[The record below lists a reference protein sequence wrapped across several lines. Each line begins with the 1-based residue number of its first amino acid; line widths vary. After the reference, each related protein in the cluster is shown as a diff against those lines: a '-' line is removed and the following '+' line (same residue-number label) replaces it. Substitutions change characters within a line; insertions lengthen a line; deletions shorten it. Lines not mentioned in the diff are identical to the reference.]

1 MMNYRCATGLNVA
14 CANRNIYRLSIPG
27 GIAPTLYDRVK
38 AILPETVIFFPLSR
52 NESQFLTFADY
63 SLAGR
68 VLFSGGMILPASGG
82 CHRLCRDIRPDHDR
96 YKKHAKYQNLT
107 GGLPIHNAPST

>member
-1 MMNYRCATGLNVA
+1 MAFRRATGLNFA
-14 CANRNIYRLSIPG
+14 CADWHADGLSIPG
-27 GIAPTLYDRVK
+27 GTTPALYDRVK